1 MEAPSLEASAN
12 DNTSL
17 TLSELKDI
25 FGDELL
31 SDVSM
36 RALGSMGLLDGEG
49 FPMAARE
56 WGDRGLYRLSFADM
70 FDAVPNLSLDDGNHS
85 ELRKLA
91 IDDAVGKDAQEVAI
105 HFGAYDLSRRI
116 YNDNSGRYTV
126 SADCCEACL
135 DDSLTEYIDRTY
147 YGYDSDDRYL
157 DDIPESARDE
167 LERKGFPRDCLE
179 SVFSGD
185 DDGIP
190 FKEELRSAFDT
201 AVYDGCCEGLYEEI
215 SGAFDNAM
223 RDALYTL
230 CGDGASCSADYDRG
244 GYTLTVSRAWVESN
258 LTRILED
265 AGWSSGIGMRN
276 LLQDFLYN
284 GLSANLAEEFNEP
297 YYGFSGFSEEAF
309 ASTLLD
315 CLKTEVPDASEAQN
329 DGEVSESAELIKAEP
344 ARKPERIF
352 YRYADEN
359 RELSRKAYRLG
370 TLGLLAVMEFLR
382 SSDRPTRYV
391 SDSSDIDMMQRMLND
406 GDEGKVIISP
416 LKPSY
421 AADFGQDA
429 YTLWADRDLDG
440 SYETS
445 YIGWVPKHVGDEAI
459 GRLGEEFSLEVVPV
473 PDITVDPD
481 YYFDGIDDI
490 IADSIDKD
498 CWSVW
503 KRADG
508 NVPDSWG
515 DTETT
520 FEPLHTGLGV
530 NDALSKFRE
539 EVASPSN
546 EGSYIILSVGGYI
559 APGKIVR
566 EYDIHEEPCVG
577 KR

>member
-1 MEAPSLEASAN
+1 MEAPSLEASPN

-17 TLSELKDI
+17 TLTELKDI
-25 FGDELL
+25 FGDDFL

-36 RALGSMGLLDGEG
+36 QALDSMGLIDDDGYVL
-49 FPMAARE
+49 AARE
-56 WGDRGLYRLSFADM
+56 WGDGGLYRLSFADM
-70 FDAVPNLSLDDGNHS
+70 LEAVPNMNLDDGNH
-85 ELRKLA
+85 RKLRELA
-91 IDDAVGKDAQEVAI
+91 VDDAVGKDAQEVAI
-105 HFGAYDLSRRI
+105 HFGEYDLSRRI

-126 SADCCEACL
+126 SDECCEACL
-135 DDSLTEYIDRTY
+135 DGSLMEYIDRTY
-147 YGYDSDDRYL
+147 YGYDDSADRYL
-157 DDIPESARDE
+157 DAIPDSVRDE

-185 DDGIP
+185 DEGIP
-190 FKEELRSAFDT
+190 FKEELRTAFNT
-201 AVYDGCCEGLYEEI
+201 AIYDGCCEGLYEKI
-215 SGAFDNAM
+215 SGAFDDAM

-258 LTRILED
+258 LNRILED
-265 AGWSSGIGMRN
+265 AGWSDGYGMRN
-276 LLQDFLYN
+276 VLQEFMYN
-284 GLSANLAEEFNEP
+284 GMSANLAAEFNEP
-297 YYGFSGFSEEAF
+297 YYGFDGFSEEAF
-309 ASTLLD
+309 AETLLY
-315 CLKTEVPDASEAQN
+315 CLKTDVPDASEAT
-329 DGEVSESAELIKAEP
+329 DGEVSESAELTKAEP

-382 SSDRPTRYV
+382 SSDRPTKYV
-391 SDSSDIDMMQRMLND
+391 PDASDIDMMQRMLDD

-429 YTLWADRDLDG
+429 YTLWADRDLGG

-490 IADSIDKD
+490 IADSIDKE

-503 KRADG
+503 KRTDG
-508 NVPDSWG
+508 DVPDSWG

-520 FEPLHTGLGV
+520 FEPLHTELGV
-530 NDALSKFRE
+530 NDALAKFRE
-539 EVASPSN
+539 EVESPAN
-546 EGSYIILSVGGYI
+546 EGSYIVLGVGVRI
-559 APGKIVR
+559 QGKVMR